1 MTYPAPKTARAKRRA
16 KRESGR
22 QAKALRVATCASVA
36 VFALATAWKG
46 VGFAQAQTVTDSG
59 KPRPA
64 GASVSATRTTV
75 DALSSAITAS
85 FLGGLPLFRVQLG
98 SSGWELDRGSAASSG
113 DSPWSLWAT
122 PVYSS
127 INNRIEPL
135 LSEGSVSLL
144 IAGIEYAVDDTT
156 VTGIAYTR
164 DSLRIDATERVAGAA
179 DRLSRVSGRGWTIA
193 PYLAHQ
199 INAEWLFDVSAGFG
213 VNELKSTQLS
223 DLSVATPK
231 DDRSFAAVGF
241 TYLKP
246 VSKGLLLTGKI
257 GFSVT
262 RDKIDD
268 FPSTPTSGSV
278 LSLPGSEARLKQ
290 FRLGGQLSYQMG
302 SFSPFVGAY
311 GLLNDFSVATTGLVT
326 PREYG
331 EVAQFVAGVNASSG
345 PVYGAFTL
353 LHERDR
359 SQARV
364 YFGFRY

>member
-1 MTYPAPKTARAKRRA
+1 VIKLATQSAKRKFRISQRSGNPRQPFRA
-16 KRESGR
+16 ASRGC
-22 QAKALRVATCASVA
+22 AVVLALSIASQ
-36 VFALATAWKG
+36 G
-46 VGFAQAQTVTDSG
+46 IGFAWAQPTDEAGSP
-59 KPRPA
+59 KPT

-85 FLGGLPLFRVQLG
+85 FLGGLPLFRIQLG
-98 SSGWELDRGSAASSG
+98 KNGWELERGAAASSG
-113 DSPWSLWAT
+113 DSPWRLWAT

-127 INNRIEPL
+127 IDNRIQPL

-144 IAGIEYAVDDTT
+144 IAGVEYAVDEAT
-156 VTGIAYTR
+156 VAGISYTR
-164 DSLRIDATERVAGAA
+164 DWVRVDSTERVAGLT
-179 DRLSRVSGRGWTIA
+179 DRQSRVRGNGWTIA

-199 INAEWLFDVSAGFG
+199 INAEWLFDISAGVG
-213 VNELKSTQLS
+213 VNELRSTQLS
-223 DLSVATPK
+223 TLSVATPT
-231 DDRSFAAVGF
+231 DDRSFAALGF

-246 VSKGLLLTGKI
+246 VSKGLLFTGKI
-257 GFSVT
+257 GFSAT
-262 RDKIDD
+262 RDKIDS
-268 FPSTPTSGSV
+268 FSSTAVSGIV
-278 LSLPGSEARLKQ
+278 DILPGSEARLKQ
-290 FRLGGQLSYQMG
+290 FRLGGQLSYQLG